1 MRKRI
6 LSLAVACGF
15 LFQAMSASAAAQNIL
30 INGTAVDIPADMGSI
45 REQDD
50 RTFVPVRFVSE
61 YLGCAVNYNG
71 IQQTATVTDQNG
83 VSYLMQRDS
92 NLLYVL
98 PNTGM
103 AGRYHMDTNVF
114 IDDSEGRMYIPI
126 RFFAQAM
133 GYTVGWD
140 EATETVRLDRQ
151 VSAPAETPED
161 APAE

>member
-1 MRKRI
+1 
-6 LSLAVACGF
+6 
-15 LFQAMSASAAAQNIL
+15 
-30 INGTAVDIPADMGSI
+30 
-45 REQDD
+45 
-50 RTFVPVRFVSE
+50 
-61 YLGCAVNYNG
+61 
-71 IQQTATVTDQNG
+71 
-83 VSYLMQRDS
+83 
-92 NLLYVL
+92 
-98 PNTGM
+98 
-103 AGRYHMDTNVF
+103 MDTNVF